1 MMKASNKHISI
12 RFTLVLLAL
21 ALWVSEGMAQ
31 QVPLYNQY
39 FHRATLAY
47 PSVAAFGTKPELSVV
62 YRRQFSDLEGAP
74 ESFAVAFQNPLGE
87 KMGFNVN
94 LVGNNIGF
102 IRQTKVQGGFGY
114 ALLNQSAHKLSVG
127 AMPSLSFFGIN
138 EDVISPES
146 FNDPTLQGLI
156 GNNGTALSV
165 DFSLSYRYNNF
176 GVDVAV
182 PNVVNESLS
191 DDEYIQINEDNVPD
205 YIAGAHYR
213 FSLSNDVYLTPNVTW
228 RYREVIGSEFDILA
242 RMEYKNKFE
251 ASAGYRDN
259 YGPTLGAGIYI
270 NPNILFVYNYDFG
283 KADVPFLSDG
293 LSEFGLHFSFE
304 KNQNKQQERYAQ
316 GEAILNQIRADNIY
330 DRNMIPQSDQRM
342 VVDYLASLESTGSKK
357 EKLERADARF
367 DEILQQMKDAEQA
380 RLQASF
386 DQEAQSKLEAAQ
398 AEEARIKAAQEAE
411 AERLRQQAAAQAER
425 DRLAK
430 EQEVKEKEEQALA
443 QNNDTTDDYLIVV
456 ASYSVGNRYGKL
468 YLEELKAEYPNAGLF
483 TSQKRQLDYLYIE
496 SLNDFDKAIA
506 RMKEIRNNT
515 QFKNSWVHI
524 VRLSR

>member
-1 MMKASNKHISI
+1 MKASNKHISI

-87 KMGFNVN
+87 KMGFNIN

-146 FNDPTLQGLI
+146 FNDPTLQNLI

-213 FSLSNDVYLTPNVTW
+213 FNLSNDVYLTPNVTW

-330 DRNMIPQSDQRM
+330 DRNMIPQSDQRL

-398 AEEARIKAAQEAE
+398 AEEARIKAEQEAE

-430 EQEVKEKEEQALA
+430 EQEVKEKAEQALA

>member
-47 PSVAAFGTKPELSVV
+47 PSVAAFGTRPELSVV

-74 ESFAVAFQNPLGE
+74 ESFAVAFQNPLGD
-87 KMGFNVN
+87 KMGFNIN

-146 FNDPTLQGLI
+146 FNDPTLQNLI

-304 KNQNKQQERYAQ
+304 KNKDKQQEKYAQ

-330 DRNMIPQSDQRM
+330 DRNMIPQSDQRL

-398 AEEARIKAAQEAE
+398 AEEARIQAEQEAE
-411 AERLRQQAAAQAER
+411 AARLRQQAAAQAER

-430 EQEVKEKEEQALA
+430 EQEVKEKAEQALA

-456 ASYSVGNRYGKL
+456 ASYSV
-468 YLEELKAEYPNAGLF
+468 
-483 TSQKRQLDYLYIE
+483 
-496 SLNDFDKAIA
+496 
-506 RMKEIRNNT
+506 
-515 QFKNSWVHI
+515 
-524 VRLSR
+524 

>member
-1 MMKASNKHISI
+1 MKASNKHISI

-398 AEEARIKAAQEAE
+398 AEEARIKAEQEAE

-430 EQEVKEKEEQALA
+430 EQEVKEKAEQALA

>member
-1 MMKASNKHISI
+1 MKASNKHISI

-87 KMGFNVN
+87 KMGFNIN

-146 FNDPTLQGLI
+146 FNDPTLQNLI

-330 DRNMIPQSDQRM
+330 DRNMIPQSDQRL

-398 AEEARIKAAQEAE
+398 AEEARIKAEQEAE

-430 EQEVKEKEEQALA
+430 EQEVKEKEAQALA

>member
-1 MMKASNKHISI
+1 MMKASNKNIAI
-12 RFTLVLLAL
+12 RFTLVLLAV
-21 ALWVSEGMAQ
+21 ALWASEGMAQ

-39 FHRATLAY
+39 FHRASLAY
-47 PSVAAFGTKPELSVV
+47 PSVSAFSTRPELSVV

-74 ESFAVAFQNPLGE
+74 ENFAVAFQNPLGN
-87 KMGFNVN
+87 KMGFGLNVA
-94 LVGNNIGF
+94 GNNIGF
-102 IRQTKVQGGFGY
+102 VRQTKVQGGIGY
-114 ALLNQSAHKLSVG
+114 AVFKGETHKLSLG
-127 AMPSLSFFGIN
+127 AMPSLSFFSIN
-138 EDVISPES
+138 EDVVSPES
-146 FNDPTLQGLI
+146 FNDPTLQNLI

-165 DFSLSYRYNNF
+165 DLSLSYRYNNF

-228 RYREVIGSEFDILA
+228 RYREVIGSEFDILT
-242 RMEYKNKFE
+242 RLEYKNKFE
-251 ASAGYRDN
+251 ASAGYRNN

-304 KNQNKQQERYAQ
+304 KNKDKQQERYAQ

-330 DRNMIPQSDQRM
+330 DRNMIPQNDQRL

-398 AEEARIKAAQEAE
+398 AEEARIKAEKEAE
-411 AERLRQQAAAQAER
+411 AERLRQEQAAAQAER
-425 DRLAK
+425 DRLAR
-430 EQEVKEKEEQALA
+430 EQAA
-443 QNNDTTDDYLIVV
+443 QQTAAQTQNNDTTDDYLIVV

-468 YLEELKAEYPNAGLF
+468 YLEELKAEYPSANIF
-483 TSQKRQLDYLYIE
+483 TSQKRKLDYLYIE

-506 RMKEIRNNT
+506 RMKEIRNDT
-515 QFKNSWVHI
+515 RFKNSWVHI
-524 VRLSR
+524 ARLSR

>member
-1 MMKASNKHISI
+1 MKASNKHISI

-74 ESFAVAFQNPLGE
+74 ENFAVAFQNPLGE

-146 FNDPTLQGLI
+146 FNDPTLQNLI

-330 DRNMIPQSDQRM
+330 DRNMIPQSDQRL

-367 DEILQQMKDAEQA
+367 DEILQQMKEAEQA

-398 AEEARIKAAQEAE
+398 AEEARIKAEQEAE

-430 EQEVKEKEEQALA
+430 EQEAKEKEEQALA

>member
-1 MMKASNKHISI
+1 MKASNKNISI
-12 RFTLVLLAL
+12 RFTLVFLAL
-21 ALWVSEGMAQ
+21 ALWASEGMAQ
-31 QVPLYNQY
+31 QVPLYSQY

-47 PSVAAFGTKPELSVV
+47 PSLAAFGARPELSVV

-74 ESFAVAFQNPLGE
+74 ESFAVAFENPLGE

-94 LVGNNIGF
+94 VVGNNIGF
-102 IRQTKVQGGFGY
+102 IRQTKVQAGFAY
-114 ALLNQSAHKLSVG
+114 ALLNESVHKLSVG
-127 AMPSLSFFGIN
+127 AMPGLSLFNIN
-138 EDVISPES
+138 EDLVSPES
-146 FNDPTLQGLI
+146 FNDPTLQNLI
-156 GNNGTALSV
+156 GNNGTALNV
-165 DFSLSYRYNNF
+165 DLSLSYRFNNF
-176 GVDVAV
+176 GLDVAV

-213 FSLSNDVYLTPNVTW
+213 FALSSDVSITPNVTW

-304 KNQNKQQERYAQ
+304 KNKDKQQEKYAQ
-316 GEAILNQIRADNIY
+316 GEAVLNQIRQDNIY
-330 DRNMIPQSDQRM
+330 DRNMIPQSDQRL

-357 EKLERADARF
+357 EKLEKADARF

-380 RLQASF
+380 RLQAKLDS
-386 DQEAQSKLEAAQ
+386 EAESKLQAAK
-398 AEEARIKAAQEAE
+398 AEEARVKAAT
-411 AERLRQQAAAQAER
+411 RSRNRTSKTGRPSRKRQVSQ
-425 DRLAK
+425 LAR
-430 EQEVKEKEEQALA
+430 EQAKGR
-443 QNNDTTDDYLIVV
+443 
-456 ASYSVGNRYGKL
+456 SNR
-468 YLEELKAEYPNAGLF
+468 
-483 TSQKRQLDYLYIE
+483 Q
-496 SLNDFDKAIA
+496 
-506 RMKEIRNNT
+506 
-515 QFKNSWVHI
+515 
-524 VRLSR
+524 

>member
-1 MMKASNKHISI
+1 MKASNKHISI